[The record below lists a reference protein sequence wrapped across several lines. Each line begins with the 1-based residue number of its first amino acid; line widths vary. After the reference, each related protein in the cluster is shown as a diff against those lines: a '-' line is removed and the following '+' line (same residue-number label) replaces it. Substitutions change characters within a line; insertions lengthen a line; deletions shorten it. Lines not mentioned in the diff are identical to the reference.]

1 MKKNVQYSCKE
12 NLFHYKVHCLQEQIL
27 VSIMKAGHMKIFK
40 KNITSLNLDSE
51 TTEKLYKAI
60 CTNPGNFLS
69 AGIGYMEIYEL
80 HKEAK
85 DTMNDKYD
93 E

>member
-1 MKKNVQYSCKE
+1 M
-12 NLFHYKVHCLQEQIL
+12 
-27 VSIMKAGHMKIFK
+27 
-40 KNITSLNLDSE
+40 NLDSE

-93 E
+93 DKKFIETLLKSGNAPFSVIQENIEDYIKSPEK